1 MLDINV
7 CEKLLIQFSQFKPTG
22 RKPTW
27 MEICS
32 FPQQR
37 FEEICSRILKFFL
50 KPDNP
55 HGLKDLFIRSLEQCL
70 SEKCMAGVVRGLE
83 KSNQKEYVVTRGQNG
98 IYRLFSLPEYE
109 NYIKEIESRSDKKQ
123 AFFLKRA
130 LDPYLINC
138 FMNKDQQFFDADES
152 LCVQCEVVTELQN
165 RIDLLVSSN
174 SWVVCIENKIFA
186 NVQNP
191 LYDYENYVEKVF
203 GKSIPEDKRFFVI
216 LSLKGQE
223 EKAEKWIY
231 IYYHDLFKR
240 IKENLGNYV
249 DSADKDYLAFLMS
262 WIKTME
268 YKVNNMEDYP
278 MGDFSEDEY
287 KFFSN
292 EENAKV
298 IEKLINRK
306 QKFDSLHQ
314 EKFIG
319 IRDSVKSKLE
329 SSFNAS
335 INAWYWQDVLAIDFK
350 DKTDTPFI
358 DIHAKNGKCYIEFA
372 TRAWLKYMDSHEVS
386 MNYYSE
392 KFGRKR
398 DPHERIVLETCEI
411 QEDVIA
417 NLAHDWIKKI
427 LDFEL

>member
-7 CEKLLIQFSQFKPTG
+7 CEKILIRFSQYKPTG

-55 HGLKDLFIRSLEQCL
+55 HGLNDLFIRSIRQCL
-70 SEKCMAGVVRGLE
+70 L
-83 KSNQKEYVVTRGQNG
+83 KEMDS
-98 IYRLFSLPEYE
+98 F
-109 NYIKEIESRSDKKQ
+109 SDKRQ
-123 AFFLKRA
+123 VDCLKKA
-130 LDPYLINC
+130 LDPHLINY
-138 FMNKDQQFFDADES
+138 FMDKDQHFFDADES
-152 LCVQCEVVTELQN
+152 LCVQCEVVTERQN

-191 LYDYENYVEKVF
+191 LYDYENYVEKIF

-223 EKAEKWIY
+223 EKTEKWIY

-249 DSADKDYLAFLMS
+249 DGADKDYLAFLMS
-262 WIKTME
+262 WVKTME

-292 EENAKV
+292 EENARE

-306 QKFDSLHQ
+306 QKFDTLHQ
-314 EKFIG
+314 EKFVR

-350 DKTDTPFI
+350 EKTDTPFI
-358 DIHAKNGKCYIEFA
+358 DIYAKNGKCYIEFA
-372 TRAWLKYMDSHEVS
+372 TRVWLKYMDLHEVS
-386 MNYYSE
+386 MNYYAE
-392 KFGRKR
+392 RLGKR
-398 DPHERIVLETCEI
+398 RNAHERIVLEKCEI
-411 QEDVIA
+411 QEDVIT
-417 NLAHDWIKKI
+417 NLAHDWIMKI
-427 LDFEL
+427 LELEQ